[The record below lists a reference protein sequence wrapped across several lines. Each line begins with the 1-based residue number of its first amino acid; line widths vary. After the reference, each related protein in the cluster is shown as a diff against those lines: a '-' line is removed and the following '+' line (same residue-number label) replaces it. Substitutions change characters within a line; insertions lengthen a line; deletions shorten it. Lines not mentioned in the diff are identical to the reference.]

1 MQQVKMLS
9 FNSNNADLT
18 LQDYSWIDTEN
29 IYYYSFM
36 SANDFDPVLEK

>member
-29 IYYYSFM
+29 KYYYSFM
-36 SANDFDPVLEK
+36 SANALDPVLE